1 MFNRMSWQPKLTRRQ
16 LKTAILLLVVFAQ
29 TVSGAYA
36 RNQAVY
42 DNLMKSRDALL
53 SQRAYLQKAVDDL
66 GNQINELQDKQKR
79 VSDYE
84 HQVDKALRDVEN
96 AIRQSD

>member
-1 MFNRMSWQPKLTRRQ
+1 MFNRMHWQTKLSR
-16 LKTAILLLVVFAQ
+16 LVFFGLVFAQ
-29 TVSGAYA
+29 TLSGADA

-66 GNQINELQDKQKR
+66 GNQINDLQDKQKR

-84 HQVDKALRDVEN
+84 KQVDKALRDVDN
-96 AIRQSD
+96 ALRQAD